1 MSAPTEQLAL
11 PASRVPDPADAP
23 SLAWGILGPGRI
35 AGDFAASLRA
45 HTAQRL
51 AAVGS
56 RSAGRAEE
64 FARTHGMPTVHA
76 SYEELVADPLVDVVY
91 VATPHPFH
99 AECALLAIEH
109 GKHVVVEKPFAMNAD
124 EAERVADAATRRGVF
139 AMEAMWPRF
148 LPATDVVRQVLADG
162 LIGEPRAFLADL
174 GEYFAPDPTH
184 RLYDPKLGGGA
195 LLDLGVYLISYAS
208 FVLGA
213 PEIVSAAGS
222 FTATGVDAQET
233 IVLRGPGERHA
244 HLYTTLEART
254 PTTATVTGSH
264 GVLEIAAPFYLPPRL
279 TYRAHGAD
287 AVAEAVFPQRVPQ
300 DGLCFEA
307 AEAARSIAAGRSESP
322 LMPLAETV
330 QIARTIDAVRECLTD

>member
-1 MSAPTEQLAL
+1 MTLAL
-11 PASRVPDPADAP
+11 PASRIADPTDAP

-35 AGDFAASLRA
+35 AGDFAASLRT

-64 FARTHGMPTVHA
+64 FARTHGIPSVHE
-76 SYEELVADPLVDVVY
+76 SYEALVADPLVDVVY
-91 VATPHPFH
+91 IATPHPFH

-124 EAERVADAATRRGVF
+124 EAEQVADAATRRGVF

-148 LPATDVVRQVLADG
+148 LPATDVVRQVLAEG

-174 GEYFAPDPTH
+174 GEHFAPDPAH
-184 RLYDPKLGGGA
+184 RLYNPALGGGA
-195 LLDLGVYLISYAS
+195 LLDLGVYLVSYAS

-213 PEIVSAAGS
+213 PDEIAAVGS
-222 FTATGVDAQET
+222 FTGTRVDAQET
-233 IVLRGPGERHA
+233 IVLRGPGDRHA

-254 PTTATVTGSH
+254 PTTAVITGTR
-264 GVLEIAAPFYLPPRL
+264 GVLEIAAPFYLSPRL
-279 TYRAHGAD
+279 TLRLH
-287 AVAEAVFPQRVPQ
+287 AESASGETAFPQRTPQ

-307 AEAARSIAAGRSESP
+307 AEAARAIAAGRTESP
-322 LMPLAETV
+322 LMPIAETV
-330 QIARTIDAVRECLTD
+330 RIARTLDGVRESLIN